1 MPHARRLWIPG
12 SGFQPSPAMTLFHLL
27 HEYPN
32 RAAARQADLPGGLV
46 GDAKFQH
53 FRFAAFDHVERLGD
67 DRAFDAAARHRAEEI
82 AFAVDDQIRADRTR
96 RRTPGLNDRG
106 ERHFAAVLA
115 PVLGGFEDVG
125 ISCEHEKPLVTNRE
139 QRAVNSEWT

>member
-53 FRFAAFDHVERLGD
+53 FRFAAFDHAERLGD

-82 AFAVDDQIRADRTR
+82 AFASTTSLQPTR
-96 RRTPGLNDRG
+96 RGP
-106 ERHFAAVLA
+106 EP
-115 PVLGGFEDVG
+115 PVSTTVASATSPPSL
-125 ISCEHEKPLVTNRE
+125 R
-139 QRAVNSEWT
+139 